1 MNGGQRRVS
10 EHFSDFEDDGEQSD
24 QESCNDPLSLVAT
37 PQIMSAINQNNISF
51 QLSDSYNAAD
61 EHLTSSDLMDEEYL
75 SRIAHLRAYLL
86 NQLGEERFCA
96 GMDFLSS
103 IHLQKASGAASEGQQ
118 QGQSDGLEEEED
130 DEELL
135 NDLEGVI
142 GADGLHFLDDMF
154 QLITLEARSAP
165 AIPVVVV

>member
-1 MNGGQRRVS
+1 
-10 EHFSDFEDDGEQSD
+10 
-24 QESCNDPLSLVAT
+24 VAT

-61 EHLTSSDLMDEEYL
+61 EHLTSSGLMDEEYL
-75 SRIAHLRAYLL
+75 SRITHLRAYLL

-103 IHLQKASGAASEGQQ
+103 IHLQKAGGAAGAVEGEQ
-118 QGQSDGLEEEED
+118 QGEVEEEED

-165 AIPVVVV
+165 TSLAVVVEA